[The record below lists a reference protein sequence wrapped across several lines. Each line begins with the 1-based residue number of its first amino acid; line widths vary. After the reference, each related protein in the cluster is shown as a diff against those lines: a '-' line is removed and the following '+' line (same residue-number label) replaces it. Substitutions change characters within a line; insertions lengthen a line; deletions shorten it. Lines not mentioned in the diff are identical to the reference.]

1 MEAAMTTT
9 TTLGGKDVRDLAARR
24 KKIDVLLRYD
34 PEPAQRNE
42 RALLIDVLRRI
53 ADHEPGDWGDLAADL
68 AIVQAYARAALP
80 VEA

>member
-1 MEAAMTTT
+1 MTTT
-9 TTLGGKDVRDLAARR
+9 TTLGGRDVRELMVRR
-24 KKIDVLLRYD
+24 RKIDVLLRYD

-42 RALLIDVLRRI
+42 RELLIDVLRRI
-53 ADHEPGDWGDLAADL
+53 AAHEPGDWGDLAADL